1 MTDLMLI
8 NMFVAVTRTTPAPC
22 HHSTHLAI
30 VIQGTTGHSMKQ
42 NINLVQKF
50 LDTLW
55 EYIEFENIAS
65 FVILKTLKLDASVEP

>member
-1 MTDLMLI
+1 MLI
-8 NMFVAVTRTTPAPC
+8 NIFAAATKTIPAPC
-22 HHSTHLAI
+22 HHSTPLAT

-42 NINLVQKF
+42 NMNLVQNF

-65 FVILKTLKLDASVEP
+65 FVNLKTLKLDASVEL